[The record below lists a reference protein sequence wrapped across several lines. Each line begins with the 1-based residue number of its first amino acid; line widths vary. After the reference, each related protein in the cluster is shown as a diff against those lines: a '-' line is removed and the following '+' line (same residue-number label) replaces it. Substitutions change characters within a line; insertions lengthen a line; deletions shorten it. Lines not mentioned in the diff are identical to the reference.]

1 MTCSKEIVGR
11 ITNKLQ
17 DYLLAVEFVNLST
30 EYQVLVC
37 VPLKYCRMNRQ
48 IAGSLASFFF
58 QQPKLKPFEENKSYF
73 FLSLLLTVVPD
84 FIH

>member
-11 ITNKLQ
+11 ITNKLR

-48 IAGSLASFFF
+48 IAESLASFFL
-58 QQPKLKPFEENKSYF
+58 P
-73 FLSLLLTVVPD
+73 TT
-84 FIH
+84 

>member
-1 MTCSKEIVGR
+1 MTFSKEIVGR
-11 ITNKLQ
+11 ITNKLR

-37 VPLKYCRMNRQ
+37 VPLKYCQMTRQ
-48 IAGSLASFFF
+48 NGEILASFFF

>member
-1 MTCSKEIVGR
+1 MTFSKEIVGR
-11 ITNKLQ
+11 ITNKLR

-37 VPLKYCRMNRQ
+37 VPLKYCQMTRQ
-48 IAGSLASFFF
+48 IAGILASFFF
-58 QQPKLKPFEENKSYF
+58 KQPKLKPFEENKSYF